1 VEFRGP
7 TINSMDKQ
15 VLRTASVYPVREEA
29 RIDQL
34 RIGENMLFHLFG
46 RGYRTNFDRSSYDQN
61 GFVTVSNSNLA
72 FDIPRSGFSL
82 RMIKVE

>member
-1 VEFRGP
+1 
-7 TINSMDKQ
+7 
-15 VLRTASVYPVREEA
+15 
-29 RIDQL
+29 
-34 RIGENMLFHLFG
+34 MLFHLFG